1 MFRRSGRSRAS
12 SSSDSRRGPQLH
24 RRMRRATCSHS
35 ARGIARHAAR
45 GSRRVPFAAAGAQLL
60 PRSGSANEGSASTNQ
75 ATAQGHPLWARRC
88 RRCCSRR
95 ARCSRCTPQ
104 GRSPAS
110 CSRHP
115 PLRHSTRFPPAH
127 ARQPPSAS
135 PGEPA
140 HCCRR
145 ARLPQRNIYGA
156 QRTCDDTV
164 GLTMALAR
172 HRTAPRPCNVPHD
185 PPCAPWRPC
194 TMQQRM
200 PCVAPCAAAATHSAA
215 SPRASRTVQHV
226 SCVLRAMRRVR
237 TRAQVGTCD
246 TSAVPVY
253 SGVAITSA
261 AVVLPLGVHSAIGR
275 LRSVSH
281 RPRHVAPRV
290 PRVVPAAQWAPHAPS
305 RSAIACRVSRCSH
318 ASPLPRRL
326 AAAHLFAA

>member
-35 ARGIARHAAR
+35 ARGIARHVAR

-60 PRSGSANEGSASTNQ
+60 PRSGSANEGSACTNQ
-75 ATAQGHPLWARRC
+75 ATAQGHFLWARRC

-115 PLRHSTRFPPAH
+115 PLRHATRFLPAH
-127 ARQPPSAS
+127 ACARPPTSVRL
-135 PGEPA
+135 P
-140 HCCRR
+140 RR
-145 ARLPQRNIYGA
+145 ASALLPACPLATSATYTARSA
-156 QRTCDDTV
+156 CVCDDTV
-164 GLTMALAR
+164 GLTMALAQ
-172 HRTAPRPCNVPHD
+172 HRTAPVQRAARSAMCPEAPMHD
-185 PPCAPWRPC
+185 A
-194 TMQQRM
+194 RM

-215 SPRASRTVQHV
+215 SRRASRTVQHAT
-226 SCVLRAMRRVR
+226 CVLRAMRRVR

-275 LRSVSH
+275 LRSVSV
-281 RPRHVAPRV
+281 PPAAPRRSSRATCRACRTAGATCPVTVCDCV
-290 PRVVPAAQWAPHAPS
+290 PRFT
-305 RSAIACRVSRCSH
+305 
-318 ASPLPRRL
+318 L
-326 AAAHLFAA
+326 